1 MPKINIGTD
10 YSGVDAAEGFSD
22 YAGPTPPKGLYRT
35 VVSKWW
41 LVKNKNDD
49 PMFRVILEI
58 AEPKGSEKHR
68 YNGYAIW
75 HNVNLTA
82 KSAPFANAFF
92 DALGVA
98 RKAVWT
104 GGIVVSQKDDTVVG
118 KIGDKKIAGLSVKVN
133 TRRKEYPVG
142 SGDYKLEGASFLP
155 DTAKA
160 LSDDD
165 GDEGFSDSDDEAVS
179 NESDTPDDPATGAS
193 EPESEPDD
201 DEF

>member
-1 MPKINIGTD
+1 MPKVNIGTD

-22 YAGPTPPKGLYRT
+22 YSGPVPPKGLYRCN
-35 VVSKWW
+35 VSKWW
-41 LVKNKNDD
+41 LVKNRNDEN
-49 PMFRVILEI
+49 MFKVILEI

-68 YNGYAIW
+68 FNGYAIW

-92 DALGVA
+92 DALGIS

-133 TRRKEYPVG
+133 AKLREFPKD
-142 SGDYKLEGASFLP
+142 SGDYNLNAASFLP
-155 DTAKA
+155 DTDKVTN
-160 LSDDD
+160 DDD
-165 GDEGFSDSDDEAVS
+165 ADEGFDNDPDEAAS
-179 NESDTPDDPATGAS
+179 NESDLPDEPATGAS
-193 EPESEPDD
+193 DD